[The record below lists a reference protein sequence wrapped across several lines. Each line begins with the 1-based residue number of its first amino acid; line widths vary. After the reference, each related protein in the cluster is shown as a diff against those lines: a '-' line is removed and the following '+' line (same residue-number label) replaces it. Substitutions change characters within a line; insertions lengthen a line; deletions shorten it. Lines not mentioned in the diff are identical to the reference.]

1 MIRSPRGTLLG
12 DTIADEG
19 FREGTKG
26 LLAAATA
33 AAVIINRVVNRVR
46 RGYRG
51 NEEMNATRC
60 RTSAHVFY

>member
-1 MIRSPRGTLLG
+1 MIRSPRGALLC
-12 DTIADEG
+12 DTIAGEG
-19 FREGTKG
+19 FREGMKG

-46 RGYRG
+46 RGSRG
-51 NEEMNATRC
+51 NEETNTTRC